1 MSKRNEPEKSARP
14 WLLGFALAA
23 MTSALAG
30 AQELTPQPP
39 KQQGGFFVPM
49 LSVGQTLDS
58 NLFFTQFPESDFVT
72 RLNFGLQTGYRSTP
86 FTIDLQAS
94 RAADRFAR
102 NKDFDTDNART
113 IAQVTMNAQAS
124 KSIALSLFACYL
136 DTKTPGE
143 LNLISG
149 LGLGRSMATRASVT
163 PAVELRL
170 GSRSTFIGAFPI
182 AHDTLD
188 GRVADTMTA
197 TAVFD
202 RRISRRDSVSFRYEH
217 RWFDFT
223 GGDKTEK
230 STANVFM
237 LGWLGEVSDRTI
249 VLLRAGPRYAKG
261 AYTAEILATMKR
273 RLNRGGLLTLSYSKS
288 QATTLGKTGA
298 LDIQSLVATVATRVS
313 RKFELA
319 SGPGIYRN
327 SLRGK
332 NLHALRLNVE
342 SLWHFS
348 PWFHLGASY
357 SFDLQQPDFGAS
369 GKIRRS
375 AMMVRVITSKE
386 QRRPEDPTSEPF
398 SAGTP

>member
-202 RRISRRDSVSFRYEH
+202 RRISRREI
-217 RWFDFT
+217 
-223 GGDKTEK
+223 G
-230 STANVFM
+230 
-237 LGWLGEVSDRTI
+237 
-249 VLLRAGPRYAKG
+249 RAH
-261 AYTAEILATMKR
+261 
-273 RLNRGGLLTLSYSKS
+273 
-288 QATTLGKTGA
+288 
-298 LDIQSLVATVATRVS
+298 V
-313 RKFELA
+313 
-319 SGPGIYRN
+319 
-327 SLRGK
+327 
-332 NLHALRLNVE
+332 
-342 SLWHFS
+342 
-348 PWFHLGASY
+348 
-357 SFDLQQPDFGAS
+357 
-369 GKIRRS
+369 
-375 AMMVRVITSKE
+375 
-386 QRRPEDPTSEPF
+386 
-398 SAGTP
+398 

>member
-1 MSKRNEPEKSARP
+1 MSQRNKPDKPART

-23 MTSALAG
+23 LPFSLAG
-30 AQELTPQPP
+30 AQELAPQPP
-39 KQQGGFFVPM
+39 KLPGGFFVPM
-49 LSVGQTLDS
+49 LSVGQTYDD

-72 RLNFGLQTGYRSTP
+72 RLNFGLQMGYRSTP

-102 NKDFDTDNART
+102 HSDFDTDNART
-113 IAQVTMNAQAS
+113 IAQVTMNAQPS
-124 KSIALSLFACYL
+124 RSIALSVFACYL
-136 DTKTPGE
+136 DTKTPSE

-149 LGLGRSMATRASVT
+149 LGLGRSLATRASLT
-163 PAVELRL
+163 PALEVRL

-188 GRVADTMTA
+188 GRVADTMTG
-197 TAVFD
+197 TALLD
-202 RRISRRDSVSFRYEH
+202 RRISRRDSVSVRYEH

-230 STANVFM
+230 STADVFM
-237 LGWLGEVSDRTI
+237 LGWLGEVSERTI

-273 RLNRGGLLTLSYSKS
+273 RMKRGGLLTLSYSKS

-332 NLHALRLNVE
+332 NLYALRLNLE

-369 GKIRRS
+369 GKIRRG
-375 AMMVRVITSKE
+375 ALMVRLITSKE
-386 QRRPEDPTSEPF
+386 QRRLEDPLSEP
-398 SAGTP
+398 SSSGTL